1 MQLSRVS
8 KCIPWAH
15 QFHEVDSEAAIPG
28 TNSVFSF
35 ILECFRSMDAPS
47 SSEILLLWMEIIGQ
61 RTLQIMGPGEW
72 QPWERVDSPPSQ
84 WEWVPPKQKTCD
96 FHNPCTEN
104 TSGYKWRFKYTLS
117 KLCFLFSSFL
127 FFNPLT

>member
-8 KCIPWAH
+8 KCVPWAH

-47 SSEILLLWMEIIGQ
+47 SSEILL
-61 RTLQIMGPGEW
+61 TLNGDYRSEDPSNYGSWRMTAMGTSR
-72 QPWERVDSPPSQ
+72 QPSITMRMSSS
-84 WEWVPPKQKTCD
+84 KA
-96 FHNPCTEN
+96 EN
-104 TSGYKWRFKYTLS
+104 M
-117 KLCFLFSSFL
+117 LF
-127 FFNPLT
+127 P